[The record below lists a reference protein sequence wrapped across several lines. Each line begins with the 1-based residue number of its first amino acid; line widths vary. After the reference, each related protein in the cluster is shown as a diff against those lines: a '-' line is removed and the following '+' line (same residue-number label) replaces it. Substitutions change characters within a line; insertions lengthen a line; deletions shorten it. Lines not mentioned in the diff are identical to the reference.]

1 MADTRFNF
9 RNSASPVR
17 SMNPYDGI
25 LLVDK
30 PSGPTS
36 HDVVAAIRSR
46 FRFNKVGHGGTLD
59 PQATGLL
66 VILLG
71 KGTKLSNRFASS
83 DKNYEGTMK
92 LGVATDSQDAQGVV
106 ISEGD
111 CSQVTREQVEAEM
124 KKRTGDI
131 LQTPPMVSAVKI
143 KGVPLYKHARKGEV
157 VEREPKLIHIYEYN
171 LLSFALPLSTF
182 FLRCSKGTYV
192 RTLCS
197 DIGDALGCGAHLEQ
211 LRRTR
216 CGDFSIED
224 ALPMDSIMNMD
235 LAGIAEKIIGLH
247 RLSPSVIKA
256 AESDSPAGQEP
267 GNS

>member
-1 MADTRFNF
+1 MSDSRFNL
-9 RNSASPVR
+9 RNSSAPVR
-17 SMNPYDGI
+17 SMSPYDGI

-36 HDVVAAIRSR
+36 HDIVATIRSR
-46 FRFNKVGHGGTLD
+46 YHFNKVGHGGTLD

-92 LGVATDSQDAQGVV
+92 LGVSTDSQDAQGK
-106 ISEGD
+106 ILREAD
-111 CSQVTREQVEAEM
+111 YSQVTREQIETEM
-124 KKRTGDI
+124 KKLTGDI
-131 LQTPPMVSAVKI
+131 QQIPPMVSAVKI
-143 KGVPLYKHARKGEV
+143 DGVPLYKRARKGETI
-157 VEREPKLIHIYEYN
+157 EREPKLIHIYEFK
-171 LLSFALPLSTF
+171 LLSFAAPQATF

-192 RTLCS
+192 RTLCA
-197 DIGDALGCGAHLEQ
+197 DIGDSVGCGAHLEQ

-224 ALPMDSIMNMD
+224 AIPLNTIMNMD
-235 LAGIAEKIIGLH
+235 MAGIAEKIIGLH
-247 RLSPSVIKA
+247 RISTTIITS
-256 AESDSPAGQEP
+256 P
-267 GNS
+267 GNVS

>member
-1 MADTRFNF
+1 MPDTRSSFK
-9 RNSASPVR
+9 NSPAPVR
-17 SMNPYDGI
+17 SMSPYDGI

-46 FRFNKVGHGGTLD
+46 FHFKKVGHGGTLD

-71 KGTKLSNRFASS
+71 KGTKLSERFAGS

-92 LGVATDSQDAQGVV
+92 LGVSTDSHDAAGAIVREAD
-106 ISEGD
+106 S
-111 CSQVTREQVEAEM
+111 SHVTREQLEAGV
-124 KKRTGDI
+124 KKMTGDI
-131 LQTPPMVSAVKI
+131 MQIPPMVSAVKI
-143 KGVPLYKHARKGEV
+143 GGVPLYKRARKGEI
-157 VEREPKLIHIYEYN
+157 VEREPKLIHIYEFT
-171 LLSFALPLSTF
+171 LLDFALPRATF

-192 RTLCS
+192 RTICS

-216 CGDFSIED
+216 CGDFNIED
-224 ALPMDSIMNMD
+224 ATPFDDVMNMG
-235 LAGIAEKIIGLH
+235 LAGIAEKIIALH
-247 RLSPSVIKA
+247 RLSAGGPSSA
-256 AESDSPAGQEP
+256 ACPVQG
-267 GNS
+267 